1 MDTVIT
7 IEELTKHVEA
17 ITGFLKMREAVISDL
32 EGCRDRLVEFHFKD
46 DKNVS
51 IGSNILIA
59 AGTTGEYAAARRQLR
74 VEYPKAALK
83 TLITKCSPE
92 RIGTPSTSRAGV
104 SRQLSKFNSSAKNI
118 SYTHFGQWLIYYY
131 QAWFNETP
139 KRILRDYLSYQREL
153 FPFNSETYNQFEE
166 NIIDFWESAKGLA
179 PELSKLALHLFGICV
194 NAASVERLWSNMG
207 FLHSTRRNKLHHKKV
222 LAMAQLRSD
231 ILCKRKRDDIE
242 ISERQYK
249 RLHIAE
255 LIQEYQSDEEDT
267 NDNEFTFNAFN
278 DSDTEELEETSV
290 IDECNVN
297 DTFEKTNNSDN
308 INSEQWTKIIED
320 WIKMVNAEIN
330 INNTEVIGEETY
342 EFEIGGQ
349 SIHPADNPLAKWK
362 LLDLFNETLEAP
374 VNMF

>member
-1 MDTVIT
+1 MTYQTTDSALNKLQKDI
-7 IEELTKHVEA
+7 A
-17 ITGFLKMREAVISDL
+17 
-32 EGCRDRLVEFHFKD
+32 RLYE
-46 DKNVS
+46 
-51 IGSNILIA
+51 IA
-59 AGTTGEYAAARRQLR
+59 H
-74 VEYPKAALK
+74 
-83 TLITKCSPE
+83 C
-92 RIGTPSTSRAGV
+92 
-104 SRQLSKFNSSAKNI
+104 F
-118 SYTHFGQWLIYYY
+118 
-131 QAWFNETP
+131 AWFNETP

-207 FLHSTRRNKLHHKKV
+207 FLHSTRRNKLYHKKV

-255 LIQEYQSDEEDT
+255 PIQEYQSDEEDT